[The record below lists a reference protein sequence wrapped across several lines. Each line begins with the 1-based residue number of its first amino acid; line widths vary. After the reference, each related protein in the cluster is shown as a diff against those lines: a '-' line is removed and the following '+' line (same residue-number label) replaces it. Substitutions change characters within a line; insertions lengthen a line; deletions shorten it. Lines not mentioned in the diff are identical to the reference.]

1 MKTKAKFSTPMVS
14 ERSSG
19 RSSVLLVWLTLVFV
33 IGLCHPLGFAQEA
46 VVLVGSGS
54 SVPAPL
60 YNKWTQ
66 EYNKRNPGI
75 QMKYVPMGTSEG
87 IKQISH
93 GSGDFGAGEAQLT
106 AMRARFA
113 GVCPSDQARARGG
126 RANASAGLRSS
137 QDEAFQE
144 SFQRI
149 VRSGQTSLAR
159 KFCNLLGGGVVHPL
173 SRDVLAAQS
182 VASQIGFRNQGEIA
196 FSLLWRNGGEHL
208 LRSAHRQNILLASKV
223 MTTGT

>member
-1 MKTKAKFSTPMVS
+1 MKTKAKFSTPMTS

-60 YNKWTQ
+60 YNKWAQ

-87 IKQISH
+87 IKQISR
-93 GSGDFGAGEAQLT
+93 GSGDFGSGEAQLT
-106 AMRARFA
+106 AAVREGRGLDRTAGRVDRHRSDLQPARSFCRK
-113 GVCPSDQARARGG
+113 GCGRPWRGSPWHERLPPS
-126 RANASAGLRSS
+126 L
-137 QDEAFQE
+137 
-144 SFQRI
+144 
-149 VRSGQTSLAR
+149 
-159 KFCNLLGGGVVHPL
+159 
-173 SRDVLAAQS
+173 
-182 VASQIGFRNQGEIA
+182 
-196 FSLLWRNGGEHL
+196 
-208 LRSAHRQNILLASKV
+208 
-223 MTTGT
+223 